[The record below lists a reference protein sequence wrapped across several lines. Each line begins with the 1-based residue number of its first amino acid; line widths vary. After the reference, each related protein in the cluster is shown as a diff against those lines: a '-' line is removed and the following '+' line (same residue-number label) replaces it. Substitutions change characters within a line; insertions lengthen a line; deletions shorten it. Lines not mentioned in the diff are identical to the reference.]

1 MHKLQMMTLDMI
13 FYRMIE
19 QEYSVNLIGIL
30 FGSPPGKAQ
39 STAELLLFNWLFV
52 ALNVCVSELA
62 LDARR

>member
-1 MHKLQMMTLDMI
+1 MI

-39 STAELLLFNWLFV
+39 STAELLLFNWLFA